1 MTKAEDFEN
10 EAFVE
15 YTKDQL
21 ITDLESL
28 EALLGDYRKVKY
40 EHPNKP
46 EQ

>member
-1 MTKAEDFEN
+1 MTKAEEFEN

-21 ITDLESL
+21 INDLESL
-28 EALLGDYRKVKY
+28 EEALGEYRKIKY